1 MQTIDVIKVVICSTL
16 HFYVLQGLWKHR
28 LRNKFK
34 NNRRRRDHAQPE
46 VQAKK
51 RRRAEAEAHPQN
63 TSPVNIWNIP
73 NFLPPRPPTEDDT
86 SIERH
91 MIILKEQHKKLE
103 GKRDPSV
110 IADAMLTT
118 LSERRSLIV
127 ARCAR
132 LEDVQLEYPILFSE
146 NEVCS

>member
-1 MQTIDVIKVVICSTL
+1 MSIL
-16 HFYVLQGLWKHR
+16 PFYVLQGLWKHR

-51 RRRAEAEAHPQN
+51 RKGAEAEALPQN
-63 TSPVNIWNIP
+63 TGPVNIWNIG
-73 NFLPPRPPTEDDT
+73 NFLPPRPSSEDDA
-86 SIERH
+86 SIKKH
-91 MIILKEQHKKLE
+91 IMLLKEQHKKLE
-103 GKRDPSV
+103 GKRDASS

-127 ARCAR
+127 TRRAR
-132 LEDVQLEYPILFSE
+132 LQDVQVEYPILFSE